1 MAGKLKN
8 DNPGHD
14 LTTEEAR
21 KGGLN
26 SVKARREKKFFR
38 EEIEKQLGASI
49 KDIVKANILQAKKGN
64 VQASIFLR
72 DTIGEKPV
80 DKVENTISYE
90 DSLKDVIDEEEY

>member
-1 MAGKLKN
+1 MTGKLKN
-8 DNPGHD
+8 DNPRHD
-14 LTTEEAR
+14 LTVEEVR

-26 SVKARREKKFFR
+26 SVKARREKKFFK

-72 DTIGEKPV
+72 DTIGEKPI

-90 DSLKDVIDEEEY
+90 DSLKDVIDDEEY

>member
-8 DNPGHD
+8 DNPKHE
-14 LTTEEAR
+14 LTKEELR

-49 KDIVKANILQAKKGN
+49 KDIVKASILQAKK
-64 VQASIFLR
+64 VMFKQVYF
-72 DTIGEKPV
+72 
-80 DKVENTISYE
+80 
-90 DSLKDVIDEEEY
+90 

>member
-1 MAGKLKN
+1 MAGELKN
-8 DNPGHD
+8 DNPRHD
-14 LTTEEAR
+14 LTVEEAR

-49 KDIVKANILQAKKGN
+49 KDIVKASILQAKKGN